1 MITER
6 PRHAWQLEHFMR
18 NSAFSLDVL
27 ALEVR
32 AHGASAAAD
41 RMTAIA
47 RQMRERAPHAKEID
61 NKRFLND

>member
-1 MITER
+1 
-6 PRHAWQLEHFMR
+6 MR